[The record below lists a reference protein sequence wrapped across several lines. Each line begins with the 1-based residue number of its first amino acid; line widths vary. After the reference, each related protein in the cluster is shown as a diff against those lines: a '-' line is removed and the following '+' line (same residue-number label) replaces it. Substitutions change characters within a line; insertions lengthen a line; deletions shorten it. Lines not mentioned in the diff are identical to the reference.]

1 MKAEFDSL
9 LQEKITNRKTQKLNE
24 HLLDA
29 YTPAKIA
36 ELVENIGVKKA
47 VLPATP
53 TITLG
58 LLAGAY
64 ISFGAMFYTLVMTD
78 PNLGLGPSRLIGGIA
93 FSLGLVLVVVGGAE
107 LFTGNNL
114 IVMAWADRKV
124 STIQLLRNWSLVYI
138 ANLIGAV
145 GSAILIYLSGVLSIN
160 SDAVAETALNIAI
173 TKINID
179 PFQAFIRG
187 ILCNALVCLAVWLCI
202 AAHDV
207 ASKILAIVFPI
218 SAFVALGFEHSIANM
233 YFIPLGMLISHGEI
247 GLSDFLTNLIPV
259 TIGNIIGG
267 GLFVAFVYW
276 VIYIR
281 KYK

>member
-78 PNLGLGPSRLIGGIA
+78 PNLGLGPSRLLGGIA

-233 YFIPLGMLISHGEI
+233 YFIPLGMLISPGEI
-247 GLSDFLTNLIPV
+247 GLSGFLTNLIPV

>member
-47 VLPATP
+47 VLPATS

-78 PNLGLGPSRLIGGIA
+78 PNLGLGPSRLLGGIA

-233 YFIPLGMLISHGEI
+233 YFIPLGMLINHGEI
-247 GLSDFLTNLIPV
+247 GLSGFLTNLIPV

>member
-78 PNLGLGPSRLIGGIA
+78 PNLGLGPSRLLGGIA

-233 YFIPLGMLISHGEI
+233 YFIPLGMLINHGEI
-247 GLSDFLTNLIPV
+247 GLSGFLTNLIPV